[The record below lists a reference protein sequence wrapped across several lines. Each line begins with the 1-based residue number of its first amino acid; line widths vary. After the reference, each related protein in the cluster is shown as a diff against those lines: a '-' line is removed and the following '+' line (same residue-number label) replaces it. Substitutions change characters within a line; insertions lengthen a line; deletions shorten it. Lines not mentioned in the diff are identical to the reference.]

1 MSVIKFLIIALIV
14 LFLVRVLR
22 FAFTVWLAVRKAGK
36 LSREQQTREGQI
48 TIVDTAQ
55 KQKMVDKNEGE
66 YVAFE
71 EH

>member
-1 MSVIKFLIIALIV
+1 MSVLKFLIIALIV

-22 FAFTVWLAVRKAGK
+22 FVLTVWLAVRKAGK